1 LAQVIAIYLVL
12 AQIELEWNNTDR
24 AQVLVNAGLAAQR
37 NDPERTADPA
47 LLAIQAELW
56 LARGQVDRARQVI
69 TALHADS
76 DLPPS
81 PRLFAR
87 RLTVVAAEVDLASG
101 RAQAVLDRL
110 RPLLDRSN
118 TAFELSLCMARAELA
133 LGDAVAAETELA
145 DVRDHSE
152 NPSALAVSWL
162 LTALAADHQRND
174 HRAMSALDRA
184 LAAAEPENIRRP
196 FVALGDRRLEALLK
210 HRLRL
215 SVPGGSA
222 DRGFAEGIL
231 DELHPVDRVAVI
243 LAPLAETL
251 TDREQVVLSHMAMLK
266 TNEQIAAE
274 LYISINTVKAHARA
288 VYRKLEVPN
297 RRDAVNRA
305 RELGLI

>member
-1 LAQVIAIYLVL
+1 
-12 AQIELEWNNTDR
+12 
-24 AQVLVNAGLAAQR
+24 
-37 NDPERTADPA
+37 
-47 LLAIQAELW
+47 
-56 LARGQVDRARQVI
+56 
-69 TALHADS
+69 
-76 DLPPS
+76 
-81 PRLFAR
+81 
-87 RLTVVAAEVDLASG
+87 
-101 RAQAVLDRL
+101 
-110 RPLLDRSN
+110 
-118 TAFELSLCMARAELA
+118 
-133 LGDAVAAETELA
+133 
-145 DVRDHSE
+145 
-152 NPSALAVSWL
+152 
-162 LTALAADHQRND
+162 
-174 HRAMSALDRA
+174 
-184 LAAAEPENIRRP
+184 
-196 FVALGDRRLEALLK
+196 LGDRRLEALLK